1 MKTLVHWTRLEPRAR
16 SNDFG
21 PSLRAEVRDPA
32 WMLCRQWQLG
42 ELGGHD
48 GGSPSRLDAEVDV
61 FRLADAGLDAPPLEA
76 RVEREAFAFDGRARA
91 EAGLAFLRFLRR
103 EGAGH
108 RKGTFLAVAPLAATT
123 PFSEALAPRVPDG
136 GTLLDALD
144 AGRALWELALPD
156 GSPLPPELRIDDPG
170 ERSKVDAAGVALV
183 AWRNAVYGPPTIG
196 DAPGWRPHAL
206 AYDLGVALEG
216 GAADVLVADKN
227 GTGSIDWADFDLAAP
242 LPAPTVE
249 PLRAGGLPAAVT
261 FPGMAASRFWEMEDA
276 RVDFGAMAV
285 PVADVGRLL
294 LVEFALVAGDDWS
307 WLPLRVPSGS
317 LLRVRRLAVQDSFG
331 VTWNAPP
338 AGRGTGFRL
347 FDLDGVDAGAPV
359 LLVPPTVPVTT
370 APPIEEVVFFTD
382 EAANLAWAVERTLP
396 GPLGEPTSGRA
407 ASPPRPPRP
416 QTEEIAY
423 ELVSNVAEHWIP
435 FQAVRREGTRRKVAL
450 ERAALLRAR
459 PDGSLEPIAPRGRV
473 LTPADV
479 VYRID
484 EEAIGRVP
492 VAVQRSWQRA
502 RTTSGRT
509 FLWLGRRTIPTRP
522 DGPSGLAFD
531 QLVEET

>member
-1 MKTLVHWTRLEPRAR
+1 MKTLVHWTRLEPRVR

-42 ELGGHD
+42 ELTGHD
-48 GGSPSRLDAEVDV
+48 GGSPSRIDAEVDA
-61 FRLADAGLDAPPLEA
+61 FPLADAGPGAPPLEA
-76 RVEREAFAFDGRARA
+76 RVEREGAALDVRARV

-103 EGAGH
+103 EGAGP
-108 RKGTFLAVAPLAATT
+108 RKPTFLAVAPLAAGTS
-123 PFSEALAPRVPDG
+123 FAEALAPRVPDG

-144 AGRALWELALPD
+144 AGRALWTLVLPD
-156 GSPLPPELRIDDPG
+156 GSPLPPVLRIDDPA
-170 ERSKVDAAGVALV
+170 ERAKVDAAGAALV
-183 AWRNAVYGPPTIG
+183 AWRDAVYGPPMRG

-206 AYDLGVALEG
+206 AYDLGVALAG
-216 GAADVLVADKN
+216 GGPDVLVAEKN
-227 GTGSIDWADFDLAAP
+227 GTGSIDWPDFDLAAP
-242 LPAPTVE
+242 LPAPTGA

-261 FPGMAASRFWEMEDA
+261 FPGMAASRFWEMEDT

-307 WLPLRVPSGS
+307 WLPLRVPCGS
-317 LLRVRRLAVQDSFG
+317 LLRVRRLAVRDSFG
-331 VTWNAPP
+331 ATWDAPP
-338 AGRGTGFRL
+338 AGAGTGFHL
-347 FDLDGVDAGAPV
+347 YDLAGADAGGPV

-396 GPLGEPTSGRA
+396 GPLGEPASGRA
-407 ASPPRPPRP
+407 PSPPRTPRA
-416 QTEEIAY
+416 QTEELAY

-435 FQAVRREGTRRKVAL
+435 FQAVRREGSRRKVAL
-450 ERAALLRAR
+450 ELAALLRTK
-459 PDGSLEPIAPRGRV
+459 PDGTLEPIAPRGRV

-479 VYRID
+479 PYRID

-502 RTTSGRT
+502 RTTSGLA

-522 DGPSGLAFD
+522 DGPSGLVFD
-531 QLVEET
+531 ALSGT